1 MEPGKKRAL
10 RIAALVMFVLAY
22 WYTKEIL
29 FGSAWW
35 ATGSWQPLAFAA
47 AFLSCL
53 AWLSRNA
60 PAAPEEPRRTD
71 GRTSAGIAACLLLQS
86 VAFGVFPVHD
96 DLMGLFQV
104 LLWHATAVFAV
115 LAWAGMLAENRLGLL
130 FPADAVNGAVRIP
143 FRNLLLRAR
152 ILYGHWGMQDAEP
165 DEKKDRPFRVGAMAV
180 PLLTAVIAAVLVIF
194 AAAQLSAASTSFAAI
209 GDWILDFFGTFSL
222 EYFQIDV
229 LPYLILSIPVGAYLY
244 GLVAGCLTEFPK
256 ALTRKSWEKGT
267 RPLRIF
273 PEASWNLIL
282 AALLA
287 VYALFF
293 ALAGGWSDIFD
304 LAQFSAGEACG
315 SAVSGFWQLVQVM
328 CLNFGVLIAS
338 TVFAGHPLWEQKTG
352 RKLAAALLVFGLGFG
367 FLAFWKLFVLYIG
380 LYGPTPRRVFAGWVL
395 CVLLC
400 WDALGLLRL
409 RKRFPASA
417 VGIWGALISFTVLN
431 LFPIEA
437 LCR

>member
-1 MEPGKKRAL
+1 MEPGKKSAL
-10 RIAALVMFVLAY
+10 RLAALVMFVLAY
-22 WYTKEIL
+22 WYTKAIL
-29 FGSAWW
+29 FGSDW
-35 ATGSWQPLAFAA
+35 AMGSWQPLAFAA
-47 AFLSCL
+47 AFLAFL
-53 AWLSRNA
+53 AWLTRRA
-60 PAAPEEPRRTD
+60 PAAPEEARRAD

-96 DLMGLFQV
+96 DLMGVFQV

-115 LAWAGMLAENRLGLL
+115 LAAAGMLAENKLGLL

-143 FRNLLLRAR
+143 FRNLFLRAR
-152 ILYGHWGMQDAEP
+152 ILYGRWDRKEP
-165 DEKKDRPFRVGAMAV
+165 EKQEGRPSRAAAVAV
-180 PLLTAVIAAVLVIF
+180 PLLTAVIAVILALF

-209 GDWILDFFGTFSL
+209 GDRLSDFFGTFSMDRFL
-222 EYFQIDV
+222 TDV

-244 GLVAGCLTEFPK
+244 GLVAGCLTDSPK
-256 ALTRKSWEKGT
+256 ALTRASWERGT

-282 AALLA
+282 GALLA

-293 ALAGGWSDIFD
+293 ALAGGWSEIFD

-315 SAVSGFWQLVQVM
+315 SAVSGFWQLVRVM
-328 CLNFGVLIAS
+328 CLNFGLLFAS
-338 TVFAGHPLWEQKTG
+338 TVFAGHPIWEQKRG

-380 LYGPTPRRVFAGWVL
+380 LFGPTPRRVFAGWVL
-395 CVLLC
+395 CVLLF

-409 RKRFPASA
+409 QKRFPAST
-417 VGIWGALISFTVLN
+417 VGIWGALISFTILN
-431 LFPIEA
+431 LVPIEA